1 MITDKRSVDKLLS
14 LFNELLKILNENKNE
29 DITYQISEIQYL
41 LRFQKNANYFNM
53 IILKKLL
60 KKFVKAISGVSIK

>member
-41 LRFQKNANYFNM
+41 LRF
-53 IILKKLL
+53 
-60 KKFVKAISGVSIK
+60 

>member
-14 LFNELLKILNENKNE
+14 LFNELLKSLNENKNE
-29 DITYQISEIQYL
+29 DITYKISEIQYL